1 VSNRATPAT
10 TAGLAFPTPAV
21 APGDDSFAARLQ
33 AMLALIK
40 TLLLPPANLLLLGI
54 AGALLRRRSPRLA
67 YGAMAAAIGLLYVIS
82 TPLFATWSLSLL
94 EQPYADPLAL
104 GEGQAIVALGGGTDG
119 PAAEYGTEVV
129 NHLSMARLRY
139 AAHLQQ
145 RSGKPL
151 LVSGGRN
158 NRATISEAQQMRSVL
173 TQEMGVPVR
182 WTEEHSRNT
191 FENALESRR
200 ILAPL
205 GIKSIYLVTHA
216 WHLPRARLAF
226 EHAGFEVIPAATE
239 FNLLD
244 PAALG
249 VRDFVPHAG
258 ALVKSYYFFHEVL
271 GYAAYSW
278 RTRF

>member
-1 VSNRATPAT
+1 
-10 TAGLAFPTPAV
+10 
-21 APGDDSFAARLQ
+21 
-33 AMLALIK
+33 
-40 TLLLPPANLLLLGI
+40 
-54 AGALLRRRSPRLA
+54 
-67 YGAMAAAIGLLYVIS
+67 
-82 TPLFATWSLSLL
+82 
-94 EQPYADPLAL
+94 
-104 GEGQAIVALGGGTDG
+104 
-119 PAAEYGTEVV
+119 
-129 NHLSMARLRY
+129 
-139 AAHLQQ
+139 
-145 RSGKPL
+145 
-151 LVSGGRN
+151 
-158 NRATISEAQQMRSVL
+158 
-173 TQEMGVPVR
+173 MGVPVR